1 MSSIPP
7 PPSRSRT
14 LAHLSVIGF
23 VTALSARAV
32 DPIIPPIALALMESP
47 EKVALLSTAFALPFA
62 LVQPI
67 LGPVADMMGK
77 VRLMIICLVVMI
89 LASFAC
95 ALATSFPLLLT
106 ARVIVGMATGG
117 IFPVGLAI
125 IGDQVPVRE
134 RQVAIGRW
142 LAIVIGGNLLG
153 AALAG
158 VVSDIAGWRAVF
170 FVVGGFGAAAFV
182 NAMINLRH
190 AARAHTPNYDVRA
203 ALAGYKAIFANPRAK
218 FCFLAVFFEGIAIF
232 GLFPFVALLLL
243 AAGEARASIAGIVI
257 AGFSIGGVAYS
268 LGVSLLIRRFRSRHL
283 MIAGGVIAALA
294 FVGIALDP
302 PWPLQF
308 TAFAVLGLGFYMLH
322 GCIQVEVTELTD
334 TARGAA
340 TSLHSLFFF
349 VGNASGPIIYGFG
362 FAHIGGTRSVLIGGL
377 AVLAVSLMCAHFLR
391 RPANVV

>member
-1 MSSIPP
+1 MSSVPQ
-7 PPSRSRT
+7 PPSTSRT
-14 LAHLSVIGF
+14 LTHLSMIGF

-170 FVVGGFGAAAFV
+170 LVVGGFGAAAFV

-243 AAGEARASIAGIVI
+243 ASGEARASIAGLVI
-257 AGFSIGGVAYS
+257 AGFSIGGIIYS
-268 LGVSLLIRRFRSRHL
+268 FGVKLVLGRWRRFHL
-283 MIAGGVIAALA
+283 MAAGGAIATAA
-294 FVGIALDP
+294 MVVIALDLS
-302 PWPLQF
+302 WQF
-308 TAFAVLGLGFYMLH
+308 QLAAFGLLGLGFYTLH
-322 GCIQVEVTELTD
+322 ASIQVEVTELSA

-340 TSLHSLFFF
+340 TALHSMFFF
-349 VGNASGPIIYGFG
+349 IGQATGPVFYGFG
-362 FAHIGGTRSVLIGGL
+362 FSHLGGTRSVLIGA
-377 AVLAVSLMCAHFLR
+377 AVTFAVGLMCAHYLR
-391 RPANVV
+391 RRESAV

>member
-1 MSSIPP
+1 MSPAPAPQST
-7 PPSRSRT
+7 SLMLT
-14 LAHLSVIGF
+14 HLSMIGF

-32 DPIIPPIALALMESP
+32 DPIIPPIALALAESP

-89 LASFAC
+89 IASFAC
-95 ALATSFPLLLT
+95 AFATNFALLLT

-125 IGDQVPVRE
+125 IGDQVPMRE

-142 LAIVIGGNLLG
+142 LAVVIGGNLLG

-158 VVSDIAGWRAVF
+158 VVSDLIGWRAVF
-170 FVVGGFGAAAFV
+170 IVVGGFGAAAFV
-182 NAMINLRH
+182 NTMINLRH
-190 AARAHTPNYDVRA
+190 AARAHTPNFDWRA
-203 ALAGYKAIFANPRAK
+203 VPAGYRAIFANPRAK

-268 LGVSLLIRRFRSRHL
+268 LAVSLLIRRFPSRHL
-283 MIAGGVIAALA
+283 MIAGGAIAALA

-308 TAFAVLGLGFYMLH
+308 AAFAVLGLGFYMLH

-349 VGNASGPIIYGFG
+349 VGNASGPIFYGFG
-362 FAHIGGTRSVLIGGL
+362 FAHIGGTRSVLLGGL
-377 AVLAVSLMCAHFLR
+377 ALLLVSLMCAHFLR
-391 RPANVV
+391 RRDPTV